1 MSQGRTILAILK
13 KRVNALQAL
22 KDSLTQQQ
30 TALLENRPDLLDG
43 INAQQVELMEIIQE
57 LELEWAQLKKQLHTT
72 QHLPSVDP
80 DYAFLQ
86 YLSDEELLTFEQLKT
101 ELLTLG
107 EEIQRLKE
115 NNQALIENSLG
126 FVRAVLRTLET
137 GLDKEAVYRPG
148 KKRPRQ
154 RHIVVDRTL

>member
-1 MSQGRTILAILK
+1 MSQGRTILAMLK
-13 KRVNALQAL
+13 KRVDALQAL
-22 KDSLTQQQ
+22 KDSLSQQQ

-43 INAQQVELMEIIQE
+43 INARQVELMETIQE
-57 LELEWAQLKKQLHTT
+57 LELEWVQLKKQL
-72 QHLPSVDP
+72 QAAQRLPSVDP

-86 YLSDEELLTFEQLKT
+86 FLNDEELLAFEQLKT

-148 KKRPRQ
+148 KRPRQ